1 LSSSFLSA
9 CGASGSLTWILEG
22 PGRAERL
29 ERDQPFLVV
38 GSDPACTLPLNH
50 PDVCPRHAYL
60 QLIGGRLYCLDLG
73 SRTGTYRDGRNLR
86 AGWVARGQAI
96 RIGPY
101 RIRLAGDAPQGPAP
115 AQAQDQDQT
124 PLPAHAAAWTL
135 ELSHRAV
142 RSTRCP
148 VESALMLAG
157 SAADCQVRLV
167 DPRVSNYHCSL
178 IPTRDGLWMVD
189 LLGRGGA
196 TINAAPAR
204 HGLVR
209 PGDALRIGE
218 SSIRL
223 HAEAVAEVEAVAG
236 DKAAPEAEPEPAGE
250 DFEVEHEGEPQPIP
264 AASDSDAATLP
275 ARIADLATAGGL
287 QLPDLPADQ
296 ARLAESFL
304 VPFLTQFSRV
314 QQRAER
320 ERLEAFAAVQREQ
333 LGVLREELDQ
343 VRELRQ
349 ELEELRA
356 ELRSQGRLPSASE
369 GFASAAPFVSRPRL
383 GSAKPSARS
392 GRP

>member
-1 LSSSFLSA
+1 MSSSFLST
-9 CGASGSLTWILEG
+9 CGATGSLTWIVEG

-38 GSDPACTLPLNH
+38 GSDPGCTLPLNH

-60 QLIGGRLYCLDLG
+60 QLVGGRLYCLDLG

-86 AGWVARGQAI
+86 SGWIAPGQAI
-96 RIGPY
+96 RVGPY
-101 RIRLAGDAPQGPAP
+101 RIRLAGGVPHGHEPTSAPVPP
-115 AQAQDQDQT
+115 S
-124 PLPAHAAAWTL
+124 AHALSGTL

-142 RSTRCP
+142 RSTSCS
-148 VESALMLAG
+148 VEQTLMLAG

-167 DPRVSNYHCSL
+167 DPRVSNYHISL
-178 IPTRDGLWMVD
+178 IPARDGLWMVD
-189 LLGRGGA
+189 LLGQGGA
-196 TINAAPAR
+196 SINGAPAR

-223 HAEAVAEVEAVAG
+223 HAEAEAETETGADEVS
-236 DKAAPEAEPEPAGE
+236 PEAEPELADETEG
-250 DFEVEHEGEPQPIP
+250 EGEPLPAPIASET
-264 AASDSDAATLP
+264 AALP
-275 ARIADLATAGGL
+275 ARIADLAAAGGL

-304 VPFLTQFSRV
+304 VPFLTQFNLM

-320 ERLEAFAAVQREQ
+320 ERFEAFAAMQREQ

-349 ELEELRA
+349 EIEELRA
-356 ELRSQGRLPSASE
+356 ELRSHGRIPSVREGLASS
-369 GFASAAPFVSRPRL
+369 GPSVSRPRL
-383 GSAKPSARS
+383 GSAKPAARS
-392 GRP
+392 GRN